1 MNYRVILMDADD
13 TLFDFRRAED
23 AAIHRL
29 CELHRIPDA
38 DAVVPLYSRINLA
51 QWKRLE
57 QGEITQSELR
67 VERFAELSCALGLP
81 LDPDALNRDYSR
93 ALGEGAFLR
102 DGALSLCRT
111 LSESLPLYI
120 VTNGILEIQTNRFNR
135 SELRP
140 YIREMFVSQE
150 IGYSK
155 PRREYFDEVLRRIG
169 NPPREQV
176 ILLGDS
182 LSSDMRGGRAAGI
195 TTCWYCPDG
204 GTPTSDCDFSISH
217 LSEFPSVIG
226 L

>member
-13 TLFDFRRAED
+13 TLFDFRKAED

-38 DAVVPLYSRINLA
+38 DAVAPLYSRINLA
-51 QWKRLE
+51 LWKRLE

-67 VERFAELSCALGLP
+67 VERFTELSRALGLP
-81 LDPDALNRDYSR
+81 LDPDLLNQDYSR
-93 ALGEGAFLR
+93 ALSEGAFLR
-102 DGALSLCRT
+102 DGALPLCRT
-111 LSESLPLYI
+111 LSKSLPLYI
-120 VTNGILEIQTNRFNR
+120 VTNGILEIQTNRLSR

-140 YIREMFVSQE
+140 YIQEMFVSQE
-150 IGYSK
+150 IGFSK
-155 PRREYFDEVLRRIG
+155 PRREYFDEVLHRIG
-169 NPPREQV
+169 SPPREQV

-195 TTCWYCPDG
+195 ATCWYCPDG
-204 GTPTSDCDFSISH
+204 GTPTADCDFSISH
-217 LSEFPSVIG
+217 LSEFCSVVG